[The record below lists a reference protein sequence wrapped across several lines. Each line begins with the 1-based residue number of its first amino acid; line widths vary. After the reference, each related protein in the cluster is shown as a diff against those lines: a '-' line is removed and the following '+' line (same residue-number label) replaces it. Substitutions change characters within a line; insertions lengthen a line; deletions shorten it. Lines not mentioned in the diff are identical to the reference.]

1 MAIVGVSYHR
11 TLRYPMSEF
20 PWRADRFF
28 MKATALLT
36 RILGDWTQE
45 VTTRTLRADATA
57 GLLSAVLVLP
67 QAIAFALLAGLPPQ
81 YGLYTAIVPCI
92 VAALFG
98 SSRLVLSG
106 PTNAISLALF
116 AMLTP
121 LAMAGSDQ
129 YIQLALVVTILV
141 GLIQAA
147 IGLLKLGMVANFIS
161 PAVLGGFTSGA
172 AVLIALHAT
181 GDALGLDSGQASG
194 AWATATTY
202 ASQWDAIGWASVMVT
217 ASTLATALLIK
228 RLFGARWPYMLI
240 GLLVGTVLGAALN
253 QLVATWG
260 WASVAQVG
268 RIPSPIPTFQI
279 PKMEWDQLADLL
291 GIAFALSIVA
301 LGQSISIAKAL
312 GVRSGQ
318 TIDPNKE
325 FWGQGLSNIVGGFF
339 SSYVSCGSLNR
350 SLPNH
355 EAGAKT
361 PLAAVA
367 SAIILIIA
375 IASFGAALSY
385 LPMAGIAALL
395 ILVAWALFDL
405 PRWKALWRQQRT
417 EFLIAATTA
426 AATVLLR
433 MEMAILIG
441 TLLSL
446 LVYLNRTSKP
456 AVRLMGFLSRDPR
469 RHLENI
475 DHVPE
480 DERLACPQL
489 AMIRMEGAVYFGATA
504 HVSAHLSALR
514 KAADSPKNLLV
525 MSRSM
530 NFIDLS
536 GADMWE
542 NERQARRTA
551 GGDLYFHRPRE
562 EVLKMWER
570 TGFLDRLGP
579 NHIFQTKEEAIAT
592 IFAQLDHDICRRCKV
607 RAFTECATIEPLDN
621 VTGDDQSNTNGMVN
635 R

>member
-1 MAIVGVSYHR
+1 
-11 TLRYPMSEF
+11 
-20 PWRADRFF
+20 
-28 MKATALLT
+28 MKSAAPLLT
-36 RILGDWTQE
+36 RLLGDWTQE
-45 VTTRTLRADATA
+45 VTAHTLRADATA

-121 LAMAGSDQ
+121 LAIAGSDQ

-141 GLIQAA
+141 GLIQAS

-172 AVLIALHAT
+172 AILIALHAT
-181 GDALGLDSGQASG
+181 GDAFGIDGGQTSG
-194 AWATATTY
+194 AWATATAY
-202 ASQWDAIGWASVMVT
+202 ANQWDAIGWASVIVSM
-217 ASTLATALLIK
+217 STLFTAWLIK
-228 RLFGARWPYMLI
+228 RLFSARWPYMLI
-240 GLLVGTVLGAALN
+240 GLLIGAVLGVALN
-253 QLVATWG
+253 HLLTPLG
-260 WASVAQVG
+260 WAPVSQVG
-268 RIPSPIPTFQI
+268 HIPSPIPSFQI
-279 PKMEWDQLADLL
+279 PTMKWDQLSELL

-318 TIDPNKE
+318 TVDPNKE
-325 FWGQGLSNIVGGFF
+325 FWGQGLSNVIGGFF

-350 SLPNH
+350 SLPNF

-367 SAIILIIA
+367 SALILITA
-375 IASFGAALSY
+375 IALFGGALSY
-385 LPMAGIAALL
+385 LPLAGIAALL

-456 AVRLMGFLSRDPR
+456 AVRLMGFLSKNPR

-475 DHVPE
+475 DHVPS

-504 HVSAHLSALR
+504 HVSAHLAALR
-514 KAADSPKNLLV
+514 KAVDSPKHLLV

-536 GADMWE
+536 GAEMWE
-542 NERQARRTA
+542 NERQARLAA

-579 NHIFQTKEEAIAT
+579 NHIFQTKEQAIAT

-607 RAFTECATIEPLDN
+607 RAFTECATIEPLEPLEPL
-621 VTGDDQSNTNGMVN
+621 
-635 R
+635 